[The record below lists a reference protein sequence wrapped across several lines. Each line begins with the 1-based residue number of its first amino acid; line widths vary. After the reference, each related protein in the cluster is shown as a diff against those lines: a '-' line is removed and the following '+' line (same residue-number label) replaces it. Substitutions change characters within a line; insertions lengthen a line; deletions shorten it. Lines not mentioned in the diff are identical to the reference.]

1 MNELKHIWDTN
12 LVATQGGIVV
22 SIGDVILVLSLL
34 LFGYILSRSIEYLL
48 AKKLR
53 DTDLNADAISV
64 IKRVSFYLIFIL
76 VGLTILSLLGIPIT
90 AFAFATGAIA
100 IGVGFGA
107 QNIINNFISGWI
119 LIAER
124 PIRTDDFVE
133 IEGVMGVVKTVGTRS
148 TLIHRTDGVHM
159 LVPNSKLLENTLV
172 NWTLVD
178 DLIRSSIRVGVA
190 YGSDTYMTMELLSK
204 CVDEHTDVLKEP
216 KQEIIFDDF
225 GDNALIFEI
234 FFWCRIGREK
244 TLRMIRSDI
253 RFAIHNAFAENGII
267 LAFPQ
272 RDLHLHTKKPIEI
285 TLNRES

>member
-12 LVATQGGIVV
+12 LIATQGGIIV
-22 SIGDVILVLSLL
+22 SIGDVILVLGLL

-190 YGSDTYMTMELLSK
+190 YGSDTYMTRELLSK

-234 FFWCRIGREK
+234 FFWCQIGREK

-253 RFAIHNAFAENGII
+253 RFAIDKAFSENGIV

-272 RDLHLHTKKPIEI
+272 RDLHLHTKKPIEV

>member
-190 YGSDTYMTMELLSK
+190 YGSDTYMTRELLSK

>member
-1 MNELKHIWDTN
+1 MSELNQFWDIN
-12 LVATQGGIVV
+12 LIATKGGMIVSV
-22 SIGDVILVLSLL
+22 GDIAMVFALLSA
-34 LFGYILSRSIEYLL
+34 GYILSRFVEYLL
-48 AKKLR
+48 AKKLS
-53 DTDLNADAISV
+53 DTDLDSDSVNV
-64 IKRVSFYLIFIL
+64 IKRVSFYVIFALI
-76 VGLTILSLLGIPIT
+76 GLTIMSLLGIPIT

-124 PIRTDDFVE
+124 PIRTNDFIE
-133 IEGVMGVVKTVGTRS
+133 IEGVMGVVKNVGTRS

-159 LVPNSKLLENTLV
+159 LVPNSKLLENTMV

-178 DLIRSSIRVGVA
+178 DLIRTSIRVGAA
-190 YGSDTYMTMELLSK
+190 YGSDVHLVRELLRK
-204 CVDEHTDVLKEP
+204 CVDEHTEVLKEP
-216 KQEIIFDDF
+216 RQEIIFDDF
-225 GDNALIFEI
+225 GESALIFET

-253 RFAIHNAFAENGII
+253 RFSINKTFADAGIV

-272 RDLHLHTKKPIEI
+272 QDIHLHAQKPISVNIQSE
-285 TLNRES
+285 T